1 MQTAE
6 VIAVPLDTR
15 GNSLQAQ
22 KARATRDRIIHA
34 VVSIIRESG
43 LRAASASAI
52 TARAGI
58 TWGAVQH
65 HFGGKNEILQAILE
79 RAYRV
84 YLERINSPALHRG
97 NLTTRIDCYIDAI
110 WAHYRS
116 DLYFAFQE
124 ILMAHRD
131 SDMALDLHNFRP
143 AEASALSLEWL
154 QDFFHKNEQ
163 SHQTISQAIR
173 FAHRFL
179 AGFAVDCTLEPKMP
193 FEQEHLDSLKGLLR
207 TQLVEQSNQIEIPN

>member
-1 MQTAE
+1 MQIAE
-6 VIAVPLDTR
+6 GIPIPEGRR

-22 KARATRDRIIHA
+22 KARATRDKIIHA
-34 VVSIIRESG
+34 VVSIIKESG
-43 LRAASASAI
+43 LSAASASAI

-58 TWGAVQH
+58 SWGAVQH

-84 YLERINSPALHRG
+84 YLEHINSPALHRG
-97 NLTTRIDCYIDAI
+97 DLGARIDCYIDII
-110 WAHYRS
+110 WTHYKS

-131 SDMALDLHNFRP
+131 TEMALDLHNFRP
-143 AEASALSLEWL
+143 AEASALNLEWL
-154 QDFFHKNEQ
+154 ENFFHKNEQ
-163 SHQTISQAIR
+163 NQQTISQAIR

-179 AGFAVDCTLEPKMP
+179 AGFAVDCTLAPKMP
-193 FEQEHLDSLKGLLR
+193 FEQQHLASLKGLLR
-207 TQLVEQSNQIEIPN
+207 AQLIDQNNRIEIPN

>member
-193 FEQEHLDSLKGLLR
+193 FEQEHLASLKGLLR

>member
-1 MQTAE
+1 MQTAD

-193 FEQEHLDSLKGLLR
+193 FEQEHLASLKGLLR

>member
-6 VIAVPLDTR
+6 VIAVPLDRR

-163 SHQTISQAIR
+163 SQQTISQAIR

-193 FEQEHLDSLKGLLR
+193 FEQEHLASLKGLLR
-207 TQLVEQSNQIEIPN
+207 TQLVEQSNRIEIPN

>member
-1 MQTAE
+1 MQLTERAPAP
-6 VIAVPLDTR
+6 VNRR

-22 KARATRDRIIHA
+22 KAKATRDKIIEA
-34 VVSIIRESG
+34 VVVIIRESG
-43 LRAASASAI
+43 LRAASAAAI

-65 HFGGKNEILQAILE
+65 HFGGKQEILQAILE

-84 YLERINSPALHRG
+84 YLHRINSPALHQG
-97 NLTTRIDCYIDAI
+97 DLTARIDCYIDSI
-110 WAHYRS
+110 WAHYKS

-131 SDMALDLHNFRP
+131 SHMALDLHNFRP
-143 AEASALSLEWL
+143 AEASALNLEWL
-154 QDFFHKNEQ
+154 QDFFADTEQ
-163 SHQTISQAIR
+163 NQQTISQAIR

-193 FEQEHLDSLKGLLR
+193 FEQEHLASLKQLLKA
-207 TQLVEQSNQIEIPN
+207 QLVDQSNRIHISN

>member
-1 MQTAE
+1 MQIAE
-6 VIAVPLDTR
+6 AMSIPMDRR

-22 KARATRDRIIHA
+22 KARATRDKIIHA

-65 HFGGKNEILQAILE
+65 HFGSKNDILQAILE

-84 YLERINSPALHRG
+84 YLERINSPALHQG
-97 NLTTRIDCYIDAI
+97 DLATRIDCYIDTI

-116 DLYFAFQE
+116 DLYFSFQE

-131 SDMALDLHNFRP
+131 TDMVLDLHSFRP

-163 SHQTISQAIR
+163 SQQTISQAIR

-193 FEQEHLDSLKGLLR
+193 FEQQHLASLKGLLR
-207 TQLVEQSNQIEIPN
+207 AQLVDQSNRIEIPN

>member
-193 FEQEHLDSLKGLLR
+193 FEQEHLASLKGLLR
-207 TQLVEQSNQIEIPN
+207 THLVEQSNQSEIPN

>member
-6 VIAVPLDTR
+6 AISMPLDKR
-15 GNSLQAQ
+15 CNSLQAQ
-22 KARATRDRIIHA
+22 KARATRDRIIQA

-43 LRAASASAI
+43 LRAASAGAI

-65 HFGGKNEILQAILE
+65 HFGGKNDILQAILE

-97 NLTTRIDCYIDAI
+97 DLATRIDCYIDTI
-110 WAHYRS
+110 WAHYKS

-131 SDMALDLHNFRP
+131 TDMALDLHSFRP

-154 QDFFHKNEQ
+154 QTFFHANEQ
-163 SHQTISQAIR
+163 SQQTIS
-173 FAHRFL
+173 
-179 AGFAVDCTLEPKMP
+179 
-193 FEQEHLDSLKGLLR
+193 
-207 TQLVEQSNQIEIPN
+207 

>member
-6 VIAVPLDTR
+6 VIAVPLDRR

-163 SHQTISQAIR
+163 SQQTISQAIR

-193 FEQEHLDSLKGLLR
+193 FEQEHLANLKDLLKA
-207 TQLVEQSNQIEIPN
+207 QLVGQSNRTDIPN